1 MAEHRKTDGQR
12 VGKRIQ
18 FCKKK
23 NAVTFFGRLGGERV
37 FFLRTRHG
45 IPKKLVAQED
55 TCTIDDHKRYL
66 LTEEQV
72 QRLNAAEA
80 QFALDLDAAR
90 QGRGGFL
97 CAQSGGETRYARPLT
112 GGTYQ
117 FIAESANGDVRQ
129 KRGTVYEYL
138 TDYWDLSLI
147 LPFRGRDFDTGE
159 RDKREYRR
167 REEALLT
174 ALGDD
179 FVTCEIRYLNDLA
192 SREEVDFLIRSDGKV
207 RFFRQKEMYGTED
220 VRLLD
225 AKRIPRSFFSPSLK
239 YKLTVEIDGK
249 QFRALYDW
257 GGYHLHVDGEAKS
270 TCVAISEELKE
281 RICAFTGGDEVL
293 RKMHWW

>member
-1 MAEHRKTDGQR
+1 MAEHERAAEQR
-12 VGKRIQ
+12 VGRKIQ

-23 NAVTFFGRLGGERV
+23 NAVAFFGRIGGERV
-37 FFLRTRHG
+37 FCLRTKHG

-55 TCTIDDHKRYL
+55 ACTIDDNKRYS
-66 LTEEQV
+66 LTAEQL

-97 CAQSGGETRYARPLT
+97 CAKSDGETRYARPLT
-112 GGTYQ
+112 GGEYQ
-117 FIAESANGDVRQ
+117 FIAESTNGDVRQ
-129 KRGTVYEYL
+129 KRGTVFEYL

-147 LPFRGRDFDTGE
+147 LPFRGRDFEARE
-159 RDKREYRR
+159 RDEKAYRR
-167 REEALLT
+167 REEVLLT

-179 FVTCEIRYLNDLA
+179 FVTCEIKYLNETA
-192 SREEVDFLIRSDGKV
+192 SREEVEFLIRSDGKV
-207 RFFRQKEMYGTED
+207 RFFRQKEVYGTED

-239 YKLTVEIDGK
+239 YKLTVEIDGM

-257 GGYHLHVDGEAKS
+257 GGDHLHVDGEAKS